1 MILQTSTT
9 LHSQE
14 QIMDTTLENKVAF
27 VTGGS
32 RGIGAAIVERLA
44 AAGAAVAFTYQSS
57 ETQAQALAGR
67 VEGGGRALALRAD
80 AADPQALAAA
90 IDTAANRFGRLDIL
104 VNNAGVFLGGHVA
117 EFTLADFD
125 RTVAVNLR
133 AVFAATQAAV
143 RHLPDGGR
151 IINIGSTNAM
161 RVPFAGAAVYAM
173 SKSALTGL
181 VKGLAHDLGP
191 RGITVNNVLPGPV
204 DTDMNPADTDFG
216 KSLHAYMALPRHGR
230 PQEVAGMV
238 AWLAGPDASFV
249 TGADLA
255 VDGGFAA

>member
-1 MILQTSTT
+1 MENSMATT
-9 LHSQE
+9 HFE
-14 QIMDTTLENKVAF
+14 HKVAF

-44 AAGAAVAFTYQSS
+44 RDGAAVAFTYQSS
-57 ETQAQALAGR
+57 DAAAQALAGR
-67 VEGGGRALALRAD
+67 IEAAGGRALALRAD
-80 AADPQALAAA
+80 VADTQALTAA
-90 IDTAANRFGRLDIL
+90 IDATVAKFGRLDIL
-104 VNNAGVFLGGHVA
+104 VNNAGVFLGGHVT
-117 EFTLADFD
+117 EFSLADFD
-125 RTVAVNLR
+125 KTVAVNLR
-133 AVFAATQAAV
+133 AVFAATQTAV
-143 RHLPDGGR
+143 RHLGEGGR
-151 IINIGSTNAM
+151 VINIGSTNAL

-181 VKGLAHDLGP
+181 VKGLARDLGP

-216 KSLHAYMALPRHGR
+216 KSLHAFMALPRHGR
-230 PQEVAGMV
+230 PQEIASMV
-238 AWLAGPDASFV
+238 AWLASPEAGFV

>member
-1 MILQTSTT
+1 M
-9 LHSQE
+9 E
-14 QIMDTTLENKVAF
+14 QIMATTNLEHKVAF

-44 AAGAAVAFTYQSS
+44 SEGAAVAFTYQASD
-57 ETQAQALAGR
+57 AAALALAGR
-67 VEGGGRALALRAD
+67 IEAAGGRALALRAD
-80 AADPQALAAA
+80 VADPQALTAA
-90 IDTAANRFGRLDIL
+90 IDAAAAKFGRLDIL
-104 VNNAGVFLGGHVA
+104 VNNAGVFLGGHVT

-125 RTVAVNLR
+125 KTIAVNVR
-133 AVFAATQAAV
+133 AVFAATQAAL

-151 IINIGSTNAM
+151 VINIGSTNAM

-216 KSLHAYMALPRHGR
+216 KSLHGFMALPRHGR
-230 PQEVAGMV
+230 PQEIASMV
-238 AWLAGPDASFV
+238 AWLASPEAGFV

>member
-1 MILQTSTT
+1 MATT
-9 LHSQE
+9 NLAS
-14 QIMDTTLENKVAF
+14 KVAF

-44 AAGAAVAFTYQSS
+44 SEGAAVAFTYQAS
-57 ETQAQALAGR
+57 EAAARELAGR
-67 VEGGGRALALRAD
+67 IEAAGGRALALRAD
-80 AADPQALAAA
+80 AADPQALTAA
-90 IDTAANRFGRLDIL
+90 IDAAAAKFGRLDIL
-104 VNNAGVFLGGHVA
+104 VNNAGVFLGGHVT
-117 EFTLADFD
+117 EFALADFD
-125 RTVAVNLR
+125 KTVAVNLR

-151 IINIGSTNAM
+151 VVNIGSTNAL

-216 KSLHAYMALPRHGR
+216 KSLHAFMALPRHGR
-230 PQEVAGMV
+230 PNEVAAMV
-238 AWLAGPDASFV
+238 AWLAGPEASFV

>member
-1 MILQTSTT
+1 MAS
-9 LHSQE
+9 SN
-14 QIMDTTLENKVAF
+14 LEHKVAF

-44 AAGAAVAFTYQSS
+44 RAGAAVAFTYQSS
-57 ETQAQALAGR
+57 DAAAQALAGR
-67 VEGGGRALALRAD
+67 IEAAGGRVLALRAD
-80 AADPQALAAA
+80 VADTDALTAA
-90 IDTAANRFGRLDIL
+90 IDAAVAKFGRLDIL
-104 VNNAGVFLGGHVA
+104 VNNAGVFLGGHVT
-117 EFTLADFD
+117 EFALADFD

-151 IINIGSTNAM
+151 VINIGSTNAM

-230 PQEVAGMV
+230 PDEIATMV
-238 AWLAGPDASFV
+238 TWLASPEASFV

>member
-1 MILQTSTT
+1 MENSMATT
-9 LHSQE
+9 HFE
-14 QIMDTTLENKVAF
+14 HKVAF

-44 AAGAAVAFTYQSS
+44 RDGAAVAFTYQSS
-57 ETQAQALAGR
+57 DAAAQALAGR
-67 VEGGGRALALRAD
+67 IEAAGGRALALRAD
-80 AADPQALAAA
+80 VADTQALTAA
-90 IDTAANRFGRLDIL
+90 IDATVAKFGRLDIL
-104 VNNAGVFLGGHVA
+104 VNNAGVFLGGHVT
-117 EFTLADFD
+117 EFSLADFD
-125 RTVAVNLR
+125 KTVAVNLR

-143 RHLPDGGR
+143 RHLGEGGR
-151 IINIGSTNAM
+151 VINIGSTNAL

-181 VKGLAHDLGP
+181 VKGLARDLGP

-216 KSLHAYMALPRHGR
+216 KSLHAFMALPRHGR
-230 PQEVAGMV
+230 PQEIASMV
-238 AWLAGPDASFV
+238 AWLASPEAGFV